1 MRVLLH
7 MCCGPCGIVPARRLL
22 EEGHTVDVALSNP
35 NIHPFLEFVRRTETA
50 REVCSRLGVDVVCED
65 PYGLVEF
72 LAALDGRAEDRCEIC
87 YRMRMDR
94 VASLAAE
101 LGYDAFT
108 STMLIST
115 QQDHDAVKRAG
126 DDAGTEHGVTFLY
139 RDWRDEVI
147 DGVAESKAMG
157 LYRQQ
162 YCGCV
167 FSEWERY
174 RDMRPDRVV
183 ASAWKTVGRTCS
195 KESE

>member
-1 MRVLLH
+1 
-7 MCCGPCGIVPARRLL
+7 
-22 EEGHTVDVALSNP
+22 
-35 NIHPFLEFVRRTETA
+35 
-50 REVCSRLGVDVVCED
+50 
-65 PYGLVEF
+65 
-72 LAALDGRAEDRCEIC
+72 
-87 YRMRMDR
+87 MDR

-139 RDWRDEVI
+139 RDWRGEVME
-147 DGVAESKAMG
+147 GVAESKAMD

-183 ASAWKTVGRTCS
+183 SSAWKTVGRTCS